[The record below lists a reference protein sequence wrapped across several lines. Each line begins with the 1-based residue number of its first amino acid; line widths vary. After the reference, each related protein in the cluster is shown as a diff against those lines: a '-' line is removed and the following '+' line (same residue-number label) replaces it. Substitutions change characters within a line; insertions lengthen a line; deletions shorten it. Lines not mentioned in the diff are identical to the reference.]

1 MQAEQLQSI
10 MGRWPMGAWGCGE
23 RVRASCR
30 ACPVLPH
37 AETGG
42 QGVTGG
48 GGVTT
53 HSPAPSGPGGAVP
66 RLPSLG
72 TAESSVHGQALTQGP
87 ETKLTVHH
95 ESHPITT

>member
-10 MGRWPMGAWGCGE
+10 MGRWPMGAWECGE
-23 RVRASCR
+23 RVRASRR

-37 AETGG
+37 AEREDKES
-42 QGVTGG
+42 Q
-48 GGVTT
+48 GVTT
-53 HSPAPSGPGGAVP
+53 HGPAPSGPGGAVP